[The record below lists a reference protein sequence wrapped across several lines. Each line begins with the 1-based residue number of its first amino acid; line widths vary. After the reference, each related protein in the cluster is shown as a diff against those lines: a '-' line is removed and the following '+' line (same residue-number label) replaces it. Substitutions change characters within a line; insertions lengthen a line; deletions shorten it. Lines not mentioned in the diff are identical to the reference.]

1 MQPMEGLSSESW
13 RIYGRLRHLLHNM
26 EVYVKR
32 KEEMIVEYREFKVH
46 KSTNNFRM
54 LQALERI
61 QERLLSESLPAEL
74 SLN

>member
-1 MQPMEGLSSESW
+1 M
-13 RIYGRLRHLLHNM
+13 HNM

-32 KEEMIVEYREFKVH
+32 KEEMIIEYKEFKLQ

-61 QERLLSESLPAEL
+61 QERLLSEALPAEL